1 MGQPVKT
8 PPLRRTRRAEQA
20 AETGRRILRAA
31 ADLFTEV
38 GYAAATV
45 EAIAARADVAVE
57 TVYSRFRN
65 KSNLLAAVL
74 EPGIVGNENGIDLL
88 DLPEIAQIRDCTDQR
103 EQLWLLAAFSTGIL
117 SRVAQLQ
124 LILARAAAADPKAA
138 ELQRRDTERRLRIQ
152 AAYVQ
157 LLLANGPLRDGLS
170 AAQATDT
177 YSALANPT
185 TFAFLTKQRGWSAE
199 QYQTWLG
206 DSLIRLLL
214 PSPGE

>member
-1 MGQPVKT
+1 M
-8 PPLRRTRRAEQA
+8 
-20 AETGRRILRAA
+20 RAA
-31 ADLFTEV
+31 AQLFTEV

-65 KSNLLAAVL
+65 KPNLLAAVL
-74 EPGIVGNENGIDLL
+74 EPGIVGNEDGVDLL
-88 DLPEIAQIRDCTDQR
+88 DLPEFAQIRACTDQR
-103 EQLWLLAAFSTGIL
+103 EQLRLLAAFSTGIL

-124 LILARAAAADPKAA
+124 HILARAAAADQKAA
-138 ELQRRDTERRLRIQ
+138 ELQRRDTDRRLRTQ

-170 AAQATDT
+170 EAQATDT
-177 YSALANPT
+177 YSTLANPT